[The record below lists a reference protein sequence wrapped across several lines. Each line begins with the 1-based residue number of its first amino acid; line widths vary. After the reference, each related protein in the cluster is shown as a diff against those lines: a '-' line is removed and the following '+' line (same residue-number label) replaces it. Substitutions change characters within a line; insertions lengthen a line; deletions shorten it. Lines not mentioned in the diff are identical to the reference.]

1 MYYLH
6 IQLFC
11 PQKKKNFMIQTP
23 ISLMPL
29 TVLNNRILLEPI
41 DKLLLNHLQSSL
53 ATAVMFP
60 LLQGGRHTDY
70 ISSPCVHH
78 PFAFLNQT

>member
-1 MYYLH
+1 
-6 IQLFC
+6 
-11 PQKKKNFMIQTP
+11 
-23 ISLMPL
+23 MPL

-60 LLQGGRHTDY
+60 LLHGGRHTDY
-70 ISSPCVHH
+70 ISSPVFTIVL
-78 PFAFLNQT
+78 PF

>member
-1 MYYLH
+1 
-6 IQLFC
+6 
-11 PQKKKNFMIQTP
+11 
-23 ISLMPL
+23 MPL

-60 LLQGGRHTDY
+60 LLHGGWHTDY

-78 PFAFLNQT
+78 RFAFLNQTQKLDRGRYD